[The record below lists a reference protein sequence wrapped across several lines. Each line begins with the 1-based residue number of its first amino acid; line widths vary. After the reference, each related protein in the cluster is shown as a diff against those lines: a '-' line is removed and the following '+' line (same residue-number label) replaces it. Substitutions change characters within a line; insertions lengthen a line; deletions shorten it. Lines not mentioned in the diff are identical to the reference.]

1 LYQGCYDFCKYF
13 KRTKSLYIY
22 GFISNISF
30 LNYFE
35 NIHEIYMKDINMYSE
50 NIKQQIEEYL
60 IKNKMKKFNLSNGL
74 FVSKN

>member
-1 LYQGCYDFCKYF
+1 
-13 KRTKSLYIY
+13 
-22 GFISNISF
+22 
-30 LNYFE
+30 
-35 NIHEIYMKDINMYSE
+35 MKDINMYSE